1 MIKALFTLVAC
12 VAAAPAKQATLA
24 AACKEQP
31 LVKLVNLAKATN
43 AIFAL
48 GVNEE
53 NSRRLRRHHNG
64 AEMHQH
70 VLHFMDK
77 THHQLSRTLIDL
89 EAIAPLSEHAVQIE
103 RAVRFMS
110 EIIESNYVL
119 SNKHHNQKKIV
130 NVDLV
135 EERALLSLKR
145 ITETFLT
152 IAAQCNL

>member
-1 MIKALFTLVAC
+1 MIKALFTIVAL

-31 LVKLVNLAKATN
+31 LIKLVNLAKATN

-53 NSRRLRRHHNG
+53 NSRRLRRHHHG
-64 AEMHQH
+64 AEMHH
-70 VLHFMDK
+70 DVSHFMEK
-77 THHQLSRTLIDL
+77 THQQLHRTLLDL
-89 EAIAPLSEHAVQIE
+89 GAIGPLSEYAIQIE

-110 EIIESNYVL
+110 EIIESNYAL
-119 SNKHHNQKKIV
+119 TKKHHHQKKTM
-130 NVDLV
+130 NTDLV

-152 IAAQCNL
+152 ISAQCNL

>member
-1 MIKALFTLVAC
+1 MIKTLFTLVAI

-31 LVKLVNLAKATN
+31 LIKLVNLAKATN

-70 VLHFMDK
+70 VSHFMDK
-77 THHQLSRTLIDL
+77 THHQLSRTLVDL
-89 EAIAPLSEHAVQIE
+89 ESIGPLSEHAIQIE

-110 EIIESNYVL
+110 EIIESNYAL
-119 SNKHHNQKKIV
+119 SKKHHNQKKNLNI
-130 NVDLV
+130 DLV
-135 EERALLSLKR
+135 EERALVSLKR

-152 IAAQCNL
+152 ISAQCNL